1 VATGHFVA
9 LLFQFRRG
17 YLFAVDVAA
26 AVLTTSTGRS
36 VKASASSQQLP
47 A

>member
-1 VATGHFVA
+1 VAAAHFVA

-26 AVLTTSTGRS
+26 AVLTVIRQHHPG
-36 VKASASSQQLP
+36 VV
-47 A
+47 